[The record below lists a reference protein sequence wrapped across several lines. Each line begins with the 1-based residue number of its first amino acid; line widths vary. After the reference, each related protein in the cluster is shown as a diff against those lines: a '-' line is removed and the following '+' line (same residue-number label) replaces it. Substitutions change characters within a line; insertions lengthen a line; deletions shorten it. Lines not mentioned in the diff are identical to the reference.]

1 MAGQII
7 KRGENTWLVRIFTGR
22 KGDGKR
28 QYQNHT
34 VHGIKKDAQTWL
46 NDALRKQDLGIPTFQ
61 TKTTL
66 ADFLDKWLET
76 VAQPRVGE
84 RTFRDYEWQLGHV
97 KIALGNIRLSQ
108 LRAEDIQKLYSGLSA
123 STARHFHSPLRSALS
138 QAVRWHLIH
147 ANPCDAVD
155 LPRLKAAEV
164 QALTRE
170 EAGRLMAVERFKR
183 DDVVVDNRYRVLFA
197 FLLTTGARPSEAL
210 GLKWTDIDFETGKV
224 TIQRTLQWHSKK
236 LGGGHY
242 LEDTKTKCSKRNV
255 PLPASML
262 QQLKEHRAA
271 QAEALLK
278 IGIRSDLCFANSE
291 GGPILRRN
299 LVRRHFKPALKAA
312 KLSTAFTLYA
322 LRHTCATLL
331 LQAGTHPKVVA
342 ERLGHSSTTLTMDVY
357 SHSVPGMQSEAAVQ
371 LERMLYG

>member
-1 MAGQII
+1 M
-7 KRGENTWLVRIFTGR
+7 RVFLGR
-22 KGDGKR
+22 TAEGKR
-28 QYQNHT
+28 QYQNQSIRGT
-34 VHGIKKDAQTWL
+34 KKDAQKWL
-46 NDALRKQDLGIPTFQ
+46 TATLRKQDLGIPTLQ
-61 TKTTL
+61 TKVPL
-66 ADFLDKWLET
+66 GDFLDSWLKT
-76 VAQPRVGE
+76 VAKPRVGE

-97 KIALGNIRLSQ
+97 KTALGRIRLTQ

-138 QAVRWHLIH
+138 QAVKWHLIH

-155 LPRLKAAEV
+155 LPRHKAREV

-170 EAGRLMAVERFKR
+170 EASRLMAVESFTREENGR
-183 DDVVVDNRYRVLFA
+183 SVVVENRYRVLFA

-210 GLKWTDIDFETGKV
+210 GLKWTDIDFETGQV
-224 TIQRTLQWHSKK
+224 TIQRTLQWHSRKQ
-236 LGGGHY
+236 GGGWY
-242 LEDTKTKCSKRNV
+242 FKDTKTKCSKRSL

-262 QQLKEHRAA
+262 QQLREHRAA

-278 IGIRSDLCFANSE
+278 IGVRTDLCFANSA
-291 GGPILRRN
+291 GTPILRRN

-312 KLSTAFTLYA
+312 KLPVTFSLYA

-331 LQAGTHPKVVA
+331 LQVGTHPKVVA

-357 SHSVPGMQSEAAVQ
+357 SHVVPGMQSEATAQ